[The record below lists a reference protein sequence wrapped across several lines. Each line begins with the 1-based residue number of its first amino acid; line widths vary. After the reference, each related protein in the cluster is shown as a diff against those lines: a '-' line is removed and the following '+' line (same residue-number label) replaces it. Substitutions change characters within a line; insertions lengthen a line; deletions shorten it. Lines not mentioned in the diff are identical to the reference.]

1 VFGYSAQN
9 SSFSVMATLVDPSA
23 DPSGLG
29 DIVQLQDGE
38 QQNAVA
44 AAGKYRYFMVT
55 IPAGFEQLFI
65 AITTL
70 TGDPDV
76 YVRYEPD
83 HPTVLPVAD
92 IPDSYGWRSSGEGDD
107 TITISNPTGGVYVIG
122 RGSTAHCGLPVPR
135 AARPPAARALASL
148 ASLDSHPSVVC
159 FFCFYMCRMHLL
171 QVFSPTPCSLSSP

>member
-1 VFGYSAQN
+1 
-9 SSFSVMATLVDPSA
+9 MATLVDPSV

-92 IPDSYGWRSSGEGDD
+92 IPDSFGWRSSGEGDD
-107 TITISNPTGGVYVIG
+107 TITIANPTGGVYVIG
-122 RGSTAHCGLPVPR
+122 R
-135 AARPPAARALASL
+135 
-148 ASLDSHPSVVC
+148 
-159 FFCFYMCRMHLL
+159 
-171 QVFSPTPCSLSSP
+171 